1 MASSGQDAR
10 LLITLINRVT
20 EKLPVNS
27 GLTFAALEVDP
38 LFSQSVR
45 SIVELSQW
53 RLRDVIGALANVL
66 DGISRSF
73 TLAPDDPSL
82 SIDIL
87 HSQLLVLRLLGD
99 CTAFA
104 WKCHRDAL
112 GTVPNLHRNEQTD
125 TSMGRLSSSPRTT
138 RSNTTSVMSRS
149 TATQAE
155 QTSRSSTAR
164 TGRARVPSI
173 TLSPMPQQH
182 KLSYLS
188 SATDHALH
196 SAGAVTMSLRPPF
209 VDPPPLEENLARF
222 LLVVVTRFFY
232 TTAAAINTDT
242 INHGYGPL
250 SESSELGSPM
260 SLILSSL
267 STTASPSALLSS
279 PFSSLPSQADLLS
292 EIHRA
297 AGKVLF
303 YLSASNWP
311 VVFSKIKARSLHLA
325 QTGSVGSNSGNV
337 SSSKDDL
344 SQSGDRESGDLTELR
359 YLEWCSINRHR
370 LGMVLAELAH
380 HCKSFSKRAQFLTAI
395 VLRRAIWNWIEVF
408 PAEFQTLCQ
417 SQGRMEGHP
426 DQLFDTFNL
435 NADSSRRK
443 AVFWPVQTML
453 LVLCP
458 DVLYTIGMVGN
469 TGDRQR
475 LLALPGGG
483 STSVAKK
490 AAFLENIR
498 KNVRSKAGEV
508 PTLCCVDIVKAST
521 FVSKA
526 EGGPLRLVG
535 AAVEVELKEKLFDSQ
550 RLLTLT
556 TSGVSED
563 GGVLDHRLLAEC
575 VGALYKAN
583 PWSTL
588 RTVVAIMTDPGA
600 PPLYKVAF
608 VKAFWGIVAE
618 GDPLPWNPTVDASLA
633 GHIRHLFTE
642 STTRDRH
649 TIDPKG
655 KKMGGFRASQTDR
668 KLRKAQQEEAN
679 ERFQIV
685 WNILRMWT
693 KCPML
698 ALAKEATVLNAEEL
712 RHLFAGLTSCL
723 LDPHPSIRDL
733 AGHVL
738 TRLMSKDM
746 IPYWDGSVTDWRI
759 PAAVTMDFPQVAEQ
773 SMKVF
778 WRSTSQIFLGVSRA
792 VLEDLTSSSEQGKEL
807 LTLGSELTRLR
818 NRTLMRR
825 GLVTSRSGMEIPDR
839 FAASVA
845 MEVAILVA
853 LAGSWGDAAV
863 VGKAAA
869 SWLEAALEEG
879 ELIGE
884 AKDIASGGA
893 ATSPLMENLAVYR
906 EVCRVILGSGG
917 AGGQKA
923 VYKRARAILRSISVP
938 TPGNMGA
945 WEEVYKCWKTSGIG
959 PSGRR
964 RSVSASTANSA
975 DAGGAAGESGG
986 NDAGL
991 WTGGTATVG
1000 SQDNEDD
1007 GRKKLKRGGSGIGL
1021 AMFTGDEKGEW
1032 INYTAFLCA
1041 LGGVCLK
1048 ASAMAVE
1055 QQHSQ
1060 SPLQHG
1066 TPGRASVGTSD
1077 KPDSRRKS
1085 TGSTALVF
1093 EHAEANL
1100 GVSVPWTGM
1109 VGVQLMSAYSGA
1121 RATVEKFIA
1130 DLVELMVCDSVV
1142 IREAVKECLGLELGE
1157 GMYGILFTHISHLTS
1172 NQLFDPTTHEPR
1184 LTAKNTLFVDYLAS
1198 VLRLTFDRPDAGS
1211 VLSSSLLGDV
1221 DLGSVIAQMLR
1232 YLDTLVIVDPTSL
1245 RIRVRLCL
1253 AVEALIS
1260 KRDVIRITGEMRVR
1274 RDILQALMGWK
1285 MVEGVNKYMDI
1296 PEDAVA
1302 NVMKLQRDA
1311 DMACVKAMVALL
1323 DDLPLQGYLVSK
1335 RRRDGPKSKGLAAG
1349 KYFEFLLK
1357 VLLRSRAS
1365 EDDPTASPQH
1375 QSNALREHTIQALTN
1390 LLASNIDVQL
1400 GPTLNMMYHADE
1412 SIRGAFA
1419 AVLTNFLKIG
1429 DAQERL
1435 SGELGDA
1442 GEMTKYRYAKLVQL
1456 LTEQEEG
1463 LDIAVAMGEVAP
1475 VADVDEVAGVLV
1487 AVFEGRGK
1495 ALDLIEKVVKREVDN
1510 TDTPA
1515 NLFRRNSM
1523 ATRLLTIYAKSQGQE
1538 YLVRTLK
1545 PLISE
1550 LTERCPPMSFEV
1562 DPVKLSP
1569 TDNQE
1574 TNLRNL
1580 KIVAQGVLDSIVGPG
1595 TARFPRPLREACAI
1609 VWRLVGSRFPDA
1621 RVTAVGGF
1629 LFLRFFCPAIVSP
1642 ETHGIVEASELRR
1655 ELRRGL
1661 VLITKVVQNLA
1672 NNVLFGVKEAFM
1684 SGVNDVLRENVTRV
1698 HGFLRDVS
1706 NPQLQAPVAPD
1717 GPRSTTESGV
1727 SDLDMLRLHRH
1738 LALNLD
1744 RIERLQQHATA
1755 MGVVTTSSRS
1765 GGTLAAAAASRL
1777 TRRSV
1782 SHLGGKESP
1791 SPSKSVGSSSP
1802 PSPSLRKATHKSSKS
1817 TSGLDAKSASGGETS
1832 MKSVLS
1838 ESTFGELSNLIA
1850 RLGPAPDVQAKM
1862 DPVSGTQVEA
1872 PTMQR
1877 PPTYPAPTE
1886 QESDTIVFSPVA
1898 WVKGYRVQVPVV
1910 LKVNAESVSILLA
1923 KRDGGTALNDMYHVS
1938 EIEDILP
1945 GREQECVLKVF
1956 ERSGPTRGTT
1966 VSITFMSPKADVIV
1980 QTVQTMLSRFRLGRS
1995 SNSSMNSVNGNMSLQ
2010 QRERLQPD
2018 TTVGALLN
2026 AAFANFGSEDAGV
2039 RRAAYELLCAI
2050 CAEFGVAVSVGMSGG
2065 ERVLSGKGAFIPS
2078 SIESFVLDI
2087 SRRLAKS
2094 HPELTLGFLSEAA
2107 FGLAASPVRLKRFTI
2122 QYLGPWLP
2130 NLAVYLEDGARV
2142 DGKLIKILEALLGV
2156 TVKEQE
2162 LSNLFQSQIW
2172 ATIAKVESLV
2182 PTVVDLLLQ
2191 VAVDSAARPSDIEEL
2206 ANTVYTLA
2214 SSGVYPASGKVISRL
2229 RRAIASTSYRC
2240 CLTLVDHAA
2249 WTEIAVLIRLVLV
2262 MSFNDWNNIDHV
2274 LPELFYIVSMVVG
2287 IGSPLV
2293 RNSVHGIVMNAV
2305 HALGTSGRLDA
2316 GGRNG
2321 LRELMSEL
2329 ADPKLSLPFGVHGE
2343 AGSGEVAR
2351 DVPLSGLEMV
2361 VKTMLDV
2368 MTVGTSL
2375 AEQSAIWK
2383 ARWMSL
2389 VASTAFQY
2397 NPAIQ
2402 PRAFIV
2408 LGCLARDEV
2417 DDDLLYQILVALRGA
2432 LTLFEENDCQL
2443 IVSIVMS
2450 LCNIVGGLS
2459 AESRYLRSM
2468 FWLSMSLMQI
2478 GHVPVFHAALGL
2490 AVVTIKTLDKR
2501 GCFEQEGVSVSL
2513 MRARQGLDA
2522 ADRLDASMGIS
2533 FKVDTFPFAIAA
2545 NVLKGIKHPMTK
2557 TATAGALQILLQA
2570 SQGDVSLN
2578 RVGYILPILPFADR
2592 PFELW
2597 MAAGFDTDDQHHDK
2611 SRPRYRNMFEQV
2623 GMGNVKVSVLMVGMM
2638 STMLET
2644 AESDGELSMIYEC
2657 LAEAAKVVPD
2667 VFGLM
2672 QVLSDG
2678 LLPRMNT
2685 ILATSQNL
2693 VILDAIHRIL
2703 RTLILVRTPNNNNNN
2718 TTTTTTTTTPT
2729 FSPTFPGTPPHR
2741 RSAPPTPT
2749 SSSPPPPIQSPQL
2762 NDTTSDPLLTR
2773 LGEVGF
2779 RGLMEAGT
2787 FAHASRA
2794 KKLKHA
2800 GLACELVD
2808 AVIGF

>member
-1 MASSGQDAR
+1 
-10 LLITLINRVT
+10 
-20 EKLPVNS
+20 
-27 GLTFAALEVDP
+27 
-38 LFSQSVR
+38 
-45 SIVELSQW
+45 
-53 RLRDVIGALANVL
+53 
-66 DGISRSF
+66 
-73 TLAPDDPSL
+73 
-82 SIDIL
+82 
-87 HSQLLVLRLLGD
+87 
-99 CTAFA
+99 
-104 WKCHRDAL
+104 
-112 GTVPNLHRNEQTD
+112 
-125 TSMGRLSSSPRTT
+125 
-138 RSNTTSVMSRS
+138 
-149 TATQAE
+149 
-155 QTSRSSTAR
+155 
-164 TGRARVPSI
+164 
-173 TLSPMPQQH
+173 
-182 KLSYLS
+182 
-188 SATDHALH
+188 
-196 SAGAVTMSLRPPF
+196 
-209 VDPPPLEENLARF
+209 
-222 LLVVVTRFFY
+222 
-232 TTAAAINTDT
+232 
-242 INHGYGPL
+242 
-250 SESSELGSPM
+250 
-260 SLILSSL
+260 
-267 STTASPSALLSS
+267 
-279 PFSSLPSQADLLS
+279 
-292 EIHRA
+292 
-297 AGKVLF
+297 
-303 YLSASNWP
+303 
-311 VVFSKIKARSLHLA
+311 
-325 QTGSVGSNSGNV
+325 
-337 SSSKDDL
+337 
-344 SQSGDRESGDLTELR
+344 
-359 YLEWCSINRHR
+359 
-370 LGMVLAELAH
+370 
-380 HCKSFSKRAQFLTAI
+380 
-395 VLRRAIWNWIEVF
+395 
-408 PAEFQTLCQ
+408 
-417 SQGRMEGHP
+417 
-426 DQLFDTFNL
+426 
-435 NADSSRRK
+435 
-443 AVFWPVQTML
+443 
-453 LVLCP
+453 
-458 DVLYTIGMVGN
+458 
-469 TGDRQR
+469 
-475 LLALPGGG
+475 
-483 STSVAKK
+483 
-490 AAFLENIR
+490 
-498 KNVRSKAGEV
+498 
-508 PTLCCVDIVKAST
+508 
-521 FVSKA
+521 
-526 EGGPLRLVG
+526 
-535 AAVEVELKEKLFDSQ
+535 
-550 RLLTLT
+550 
-556 TSGVSED
+556 
-563 GGVLDHRLLAEC
+563 
-575 VGALYKAN
+575 
-583 PWSTL
+583 
-588 RTVVAIMTDPGA
+588 
-600 PPLYKVAF
+600 
-608 VKAFWGIVAE
+608 
-618 GDPLPWNPTVDASLA
+618 
-633 GHIRHLFTE
+633 
-642 STTRDRH
+642 
-649 TIDPKG
+649 
-655 KKMGGFRASQTDR
+655 
-668 KLRKAQQEEAN
+668 
-679 ERFQIV
+679 
-685 WNILRMWT
+685 
-693 KCPML
+693 
-698 ALAKEATVLNAEEL
+698 KEATVLNAEEL

-738 TRLMSKDM
+738 TRLMSQDM

-759 PAAVTMDFPQVAEQ
+759 PAAVTMDFPQITEQ

-825 GLVTSRSGMEIPDR
+825 GLVISRSGMEIPDR

-884 AKDIASGGA
+884 SKDIASGGA
-893 ATSPLMENLAVYR
+893 ATSPLMENLIVYR

-964 RSVSASTANSA
+964 RSVSASTANST
-975 DAGGAAGESGG
+975 DTGGAAGESGG

-1060 SPLQHG
+1060 LPMQHG
-1066 TPGRASVGTSD
+1066 TSGRTAAGTSD
-1077 KPDSRRKS
+1077 KTANRRKS

-1093 EHAEANL
+1093 EHPEANM

-1172 NQLFDPTTHEPR
+1172 NQLFDSATQEPR

-1198 VLRLTFDRPDAGS
+1198 VLRLAFDRPDAGS
-1211 VLSSSLLGDV
+1211 VLSSALLGDV
-1221 DLGSVIAQMLR
+1221 DLGSVIAQLLR

-1260 KRDVIRITGEMRVR
+1260 KRDIIRITGEMRVR

-1285 MVEGVNKYMDI
+1285 MVEGVSKYMDI

-1323 DDLPLQGYLVSK
+1323 DDLPLQGYLLSK
-1335 RRRDGPKSKGLAAG
+1335 RRRDGPKSKGSAAS

-1365 EDDPTASPQH
+1365 EEDPTASQQH

-1435 SGELGDA
+1435 SGGLGDA

-1456 LTEQEEG
+1456 LTEQEGG

-1580 KIVAQGVLDSIVGPG
+1580 KIVAQGILDSIVGPG
-1595 TARFPRPLREACAI
+1595 PARFPRPLREACAI

-1706 NPQLQAPVAPD
+1706 APMATD
-1717 GPRSTTESGV
+1717 GPRPTTETGV

-1744 RIERLQQHATA
+1744 RIERLQQHASA
-1755 MGVVTTSSRS
+1755 MAVVTASTRS
-1765 GGTLAAAAASRL
+1765 ESTLAAAASRL

-1817 TSGLDAKSASGGETS
+1817 TSGLDAKSSSGGDAS

-1862 DPVSGTQVEA
+1862 DPASGTQVEA
-1872 PTMQR
+1872 PTIQR
-1877 PPTYPAPTE
+1877 PPTYPAPSE

-1923 KRDGGTALNDMYHVS
+1923 KRDGGTALNDVYHVS

-1966 VSITFMSPKADVIV
+1966 VSITFMSPKAEVII

-1995 SNSSMNSVNGNMSLQ
+1995 SNSSLNSVNGTMALQ
-2010 QRERLQPD
+2010 QRDRLQPD

-2026 AAFANFGSEDAGV
+2026 AAFTNFGSEDVGV

-2050 CAEFGVAVSVGMSGG
+2050 CGEFGVSVSVGTSG
-2065 ERVLSGKGAFIPS
+2065 GAFIPS

-2087 SRRLAKS
+2087 SKRLAKS

-2172 ATIAKVESLV
+2172 ATIAQVESLV

-2206 ANTVYTLA
+2206 ANTVHTLA
-2214 SSGVYPASGKVISRL
+2214 SSGVYPVSGKVISRL

-2240 CLTLVDHAA
+2240 CSTLVDHAA

-2305 HALGTSGRLDA
+2305 HALGTSGRLDTD
-2316 GGRNG
+2316 GRNG

-2343 AGSGEVAR
+2343 AGVGEVAR

-2361 VKTMLDV
+2361 VKCMLDV
-2368 MTVGTSL
+2368 MTVGTSV

-2468 FWLSMSLMQI
+2468 FWLSVSLMQI

-2490 AVVTIKTLDKR
+2490 AVVTIKTLDKLK
-2501 GCFEQEGVSVSL
+2501 CFEEEGVSISL
-2513 MRARQGLDA
+2513 MRARQGLEHVL
-2522 ADRLDASMGIS
+2522 DRLDASMGIL

-2545 NVLKGIKHPMTK
+2545 NVLKGVKHPMTK
-2557 TATAGALQILLQA
+2557 TATAGALQTLLQA
-2570 SQGDVSLN
+2570 SQADVSLN

-2592 PFELW
+2592 PLELW
-2597 MAAGFDTDDQHHDK
+2597 MAAGFDTTSDVDHQQQEK
-2611 SRPRYRNMFEQV
+2611 GKPRYRNMFEQV
-2623 GMGNVKVSVLMVGMM
+2623 GMANVKVSVLMVGMM

-2657 LAEAAKVVPD
+2657 LAEAAEVVPD
-2667 VFGLM
+2667 VFGLI
-2672 QVLSDG
+2672 SEG

-2703 RTLILVRTPNNNNNN
+2703 RTLILIRTTNINNN
-2718 TTTTTTTTTPT
+2718 TTISTTTPT
-2729 FSPTFPGTPPHR
+2729 VSPTFPGTPPHHR

-2749 SSSPPPPIQSPQL
+2749 SPSAPSSSTIQAPPPPPIPQL
-2762 NDTTSDPLLTR
+2762 NDVNDPLSSR
-2773 LGEVGF
+2773 LVEVGF

-2787 FAHASRA
+2787 FSHSVASRT